1 MYTKPR
7 RDPRFHIY
15 LNLEGI
21 LNIRMLLLR
30 NEIIVLFFKKE
41 VLRIGKKER
50 FFWIYKSKGLKSVT
64 KIWLY

>member
-1 MYTKPR
+1 MATAPSVTMICKVYTKPR

-50 FFWIYKSKGLKSVT
+50 FF
-64 KIWLY
+64 